1 MRASAGPDHAG
12 QQVREDAERATETM
26 PSSTWGAG
34 GGEHAMLVFWL
45 LCGRGLGVDTL
56 SGQEGCLHWSQ

>member
-1 MRASAGPDHAG
+1 MLGSRSVRTLEE
-12 QQVREDAERATETM
+12 QQKPCLVLRGER
-26 PSSTWGAG
+26 GAG
-34 GGEHAMLVFWL
+34 NTAMLVFWL